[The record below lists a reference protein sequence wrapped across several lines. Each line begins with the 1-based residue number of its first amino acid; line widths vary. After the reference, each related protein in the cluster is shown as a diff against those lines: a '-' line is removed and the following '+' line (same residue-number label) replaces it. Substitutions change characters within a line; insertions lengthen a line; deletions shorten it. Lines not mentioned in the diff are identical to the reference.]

1 MNTGIADLRL
11 SHWADRPARTLSTG
25 NRQRLGL
32 ACALLGEPD
41 LLVLDEPTTALD
53 PAGVVLVRTLLRA
66 AAARGTA
73 VLVSSHHL
81 DEMARIAN
89 HISVMH
95 RGRIVGAL
103 DPTGVDLERTFFDLV
118 LTVGRSRRRQAG
130 GLMLAAIRVEW
141 LKLRRSRISL
151 ITTVLVGIGVPA
163 LTAGFLAA
171 ATRGPADTPLAIK
184 VNAMLIGEGWPA
196 YLGMLAQ
203 ILSVMSFLGVG
214 FVVAWCFGREFT
226 DHTITGLY
234 ALPTSLTTIAA
245 AKYTVLLAWSLALS
259 LITLAAAFA
268 LAPLA
273 GLPAPTT
280 DVLEPA
286 AKVLAVGVNG
296 ALLAY
301 PLAFIASAARGYLPA
316 VAGLILIVVITQ
328 ILTVHRGRRLGPVR
342 RHQPVGR
349 DGRPRSSRHHR
360 ATPPRPHPADRRRRR
375 RIHPLV
381 VAPDAGGLTWQQRQ

>member
-1 MNTGIADLRL
+1 
-11 SHWADRPARTLSTG
+11 
-25 NRQRLGL
+25 
-32 ACALLGEPD
+32 
-41 LLVLDEPTTALD
+41 
-53 PAGVVLVRTLLRA
+53 
-66 AAARGTA
+66 
-73 VLVSSHHL
+73 
-81 DEMARIAN
+81 
-89 HISVMH
+89 
-95 RGRIVGAL
+95 
-103 DPTGVDLERTFFDLV
+103 
-118 LTVGRSRRRQAG
+118 
-130 GLMLAAIRVEW
+130 MLAGIKVEW
-141 LKLRRSRISL
+141 LKLRRSRISW

-184 VNAMLIGEGWPA
+184 VNALLIGEGWPA

-234 ALPTSLTTIAA
+234 ALPTSRITIAG
-245 AKYTVLLAWSLALS
+245 AKYLVLLAWSLGLS

-273 GLPAPTT
+273 GLPAPPP
-280 DVLEPA
+280 DLLEPA

-328 ILTVHRGRRLGPVR
+328 VLTVLGVGAWVPYAATSLWAGMGGPAAAATIAPHHLALIPLTAAAGVAATLWWWRRM
-342 RHQPVGR
+342 Q
-349 DGRPRSSRHHR
+349 
-360 ATPPRPHPADRRRRR
+360 
-375 RIHPLV
+375 LV
-381 VAPDAGGLTWQQRQ
+381 